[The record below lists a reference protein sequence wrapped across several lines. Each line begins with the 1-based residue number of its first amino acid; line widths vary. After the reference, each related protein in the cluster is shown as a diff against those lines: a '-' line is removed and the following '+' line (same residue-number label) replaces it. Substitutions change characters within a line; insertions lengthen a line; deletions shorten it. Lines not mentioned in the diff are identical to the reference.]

1 MLLQASSGRSRHP
14 LILARHLSGVVPRLL
29 ARRGKETGTLG
40 VVSVDW
46 DAVAAVGL
54 YDPTSADAATRRELI
69 ELLASHGATVKQ
81 MTEAIKIGELW
92 ELAIELVYGKS
103 SQMSARE
110 LAQQA
115 GVDLKVIEIIYR
127 VSGVPVTDPDEPR
140 FGPQDLEL
148 VCGLGDVA
156 GGRFFQR
163 DELGEILR
171 VFGEAVGRIAD
182 AAVAMYQQGAYQR
195 MLASGASELDRAKL
209 TIASA
214 SEAMVFPQLLTAL
227 IRHHIS
233 DAAERLQATHVEGS
247 PSERLLAVGFVD
259 IVGYSARASEV
270 SMGELFDLVSG
281 FENRSLDIVAASGG
295 HTVKHL
301 GDEVMFVAN
310 NAVAGATIAMDL
322 VEAFGGEKEVVPHG
336 GVTFGPVVNRRG
348 DYYGPVVNLASRIAR
363 QAVPG
368 EILVSSDMATRL
380 ADADGFE
387 TLSAGRRMLRGFNDP
402 VEVHTL
408 SRR

>member
-1 MLLQASSGRSRHP
+1 M
-14 LILARHLSGVVPRLL
+14 
-29 ARRGKETGTLG
+29 
-40 VVSVDW
+40 SVNW
-46 DAVAAVGL
+46 DAVTAAGL
-54 YDPTSADAATRRELI
+54 YDAEASDAETRRELI
-69 ELLASHGATVKQ
+69 ELLASYGATVEQ
-81 MTEAIKIGELW
+81 MVAAIEIGELW
-92 ELAIELVYGKS
+92 ELAVVLVYGTS
-103 SQMSARE
+103 GDMSARE
-110 LAQQA
+110 LARRV
-115 GVDLKVIEIIYR
+115 GVSLETIESVYR
-127 VSGVPVTDPDEPR
+127 VAGVPVIDPDERR
-140 FGPQDLEL
+140 FGQQDVDL
-148 VCGLGDVA
+148 VCGLGEVV
-156 GGRFFQR
+156 GGKFFQHE
-163 DELGEILR
+163 ELGEVLR

-195 MLASGASELDRAKL
+195 MMASEGSELERAKL
-209 TIASA
+209 TLARA
-214 SEAMVFPQLLTAL
+214 SEAMVFPRLLDAL

-233 DAAERLQATHVEGS
+233 EAADRQQATQVQGS

-310 NAVAGATIAMDL
+310 DAAAASTIAMDL
-322 VEAFGGEKEVVPHG
+322 VDAFGNEGEVTPHG

-368 EILVSSDMATRL
+368 EILVSSDMASHL
-380 ADADGFE
+380 VDVDGFE
-387 TLSAGRRMLRGFNDP
+387 TFPAGRRMLRGFADP

-408 SRR
+408 SRRT

>member
-1 MLLQASSGRSRHP
+1 M
-14 LILARHLSGVVPRLL
+14 
-29 ARRGKETGTLG
+29 
-40 VVSVDW
+40 DW
-46 DAVAAVGL
+46 DAVVAAGL
-54 YDPTSADAATRRELI
+54 YDPASAGADTRRELI
-69 ELLASHGATVKQ
+69 ELLASYGATVEQ
-81 MTEAIKIGELW
+81 MVAAIEIGELW
-92 ELAIELVYGKS
+92 ELAIELVYGTS
-103 SQMSARE
+103 SDMSAHQ
-110 LAQQA
+110 LAQRA
-115 GVDLKVIEIIYR
+115 GVGLEVIESIYR
-127 VSGVPVTDPDEPR
+127 VAGVPVIDPDERR
-140 FGPQDLEL
+140 FGDQDVDL
-148 VCGLGDVA
+148 VCGLGNVV
-156 GGRFFQR
+156 GGKFIQYE
-163 DELGEILR
+163 ELGEVLR

-182 AAVAMYQQGAYQR
+182 AAVAIYQQGAYQR
-195 MLASGASELDRAKL
+195 MMASEASELERAKL
-209 TIASA
+209 TIARA

-233 DAAERLQATHVEGS
+233 DAAERLQATQVQGS

-310 NAVAGATIAMDL
+310 DAAAAATIAMDL
-322 VEAFGGEKEVVPHG
+322 VDAFSNEGDVTPHG

-368 EILVSSDMATRL
+368 EILVSSDMASHL
-380 ADADGFE
+380 VGVDDFE
-387 TLSAGRRMLRGFNDP
+387 TFPAGRRMLRGFADP
-402 VEVHTL
+402 VKVHTL
-408 SRR
+408 CRR